1 MPIFKG
7 ADELLG
13 IVFGTQQKNKRK
25 ISTKDNTQLF
35 NIIAY
40 SFTWEG

>member
-25 ISTKDNTQLF
+25 ISTKDNTQL
-35 NIIAY
+35 
-40 SFTWEG
+40 SFVDEKKDI